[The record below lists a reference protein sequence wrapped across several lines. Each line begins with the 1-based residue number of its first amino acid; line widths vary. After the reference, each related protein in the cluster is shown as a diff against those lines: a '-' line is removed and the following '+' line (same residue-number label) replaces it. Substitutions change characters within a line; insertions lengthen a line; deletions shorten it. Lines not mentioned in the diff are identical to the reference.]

1 MCICKYLFLHKWDQT
16 TLQLPLLLY
25 NSIVVQLLSHVQL
38 LVTPWSTEHQP
49 FLSFTISR
57 SLLKLMSIESMMP
70 FNHLILCRPLLLLP
84 SVFASVRVFSN
95 ESAVCIRWPEYCS
108 FSVSKKS
115 KQQTALPGPLCELQ
129 VSLVIMRGM
138 GHSPGGP
145 TGVGVTKRSAS
156 RSVFPPMKWNDHFAR
171 LPWVHVC

>member
-57 SLLKLMSIESMMP
+57 SLLKLMSIESMIP
-70 FNHLILCRPLLLLP
+70 SNHLILCCPLLLLP
-84 SVFASVRVFSN
+84 SVFSSIRVFSK
-95 ESAVCIRWPEYCS
+95 ESALCVRYPKYWRFS
-108 FSVSKKS
+108 FSISLSNEYLRLISFKIDWFDLAVQGTLESSPAPQFKS
-115 KQQTALPGPLCELQ
+115 NNSLAL
-129 VSLVIMRGM
+129 SLLY
-138 GHSPGGP
+138 GP
-145 TGVGVTKRSAS
+145 TLVSI
-156 RSVFPPMKWNDHFAR
+156 
-171 LPWVHVC
+171 

>member
-1 MCICKYLFLHKWDQT
+1 M
-16 TLQLPLLLY
+16 
-25 NSIVVQLLSHVQL
+25 IVVQSLSRVSLRPHGLQHTRLPCLLLFPRVCSNL
-38 LVTPWSTEHQP
+38 CP
-49 FLSFTISR
+49 LSQWCHSTIS
-57 SLLKLMSIESMMP
+57 SSAAP
-70 FNHLILCRPLLLLP
+70 FSSCP